1 MGVPLQW
8 HGYAA
13 WSRQIPTRDF
23 RSPPGPIT
31 RSKLAKNVAKT
42 VQRFIEV
49 RFRLA
54 FQVTVYAYSR
64 ANFEGYEI
72 EANGRE
78 QPSLAGWRRWYRI
91 RRP

>member
-8 HGYAA
+8 PGYAA

-31 RSKLAKNVAKT
+31 RSKLVKNVAKT

-49 RFRLA
+49 SFRLMSRG
-54 FQVTVYAYSR
+54 VVYMYLRVHPLS
-64 ANFEGYEI
+64 GYED
-72 EANGRE
+72 ETNGRE
-78 QPSLAGWRRWYRI
+78 QPPLEGWRPRCHWHR
-91 RRP
+91 